1 MSGLD
6 RHPPG
11 SVRGRA
17 GRRASPGR
25 FALRRPVSG
34 AAGVEEPS
42 GEGVGSG
49 LRVAVVGGGASGA
62 LTALHLAREAARA
75 GVPLALSIIEPGQ
88 LGRGVA
94 YSTENHQ
101 HRLNVPAAGMSV
113 LPEDPGHFVR
123 WLRADYDPA
132 FAPGGFAPR
141 AVFGRYLSGTLG
153 QQLQEAAGVVC
164 TQHRSRAVDLR
175 GDSQRAVI
183 TLASHEVLEAD
194 AVVLALGHG
203 AVTSAWVPASL
214 LRSARFVADPWR
226 PGALPELDPGAAVLL
241 VGTGLTMVD
250 IAMSYRHCQIQAV
263 SRHGQLPLAH
273 VPDPP
278 VPVPVSLPETALSPA
293 SVRRLVFDRIREL
306 DGDWRTAV
314 DGFRPVTQQI
324 WSQLL
329 DDAGRRQL
337 LPHAQRRWE
346 HVRHRMAPELGAQL
360 SARREEGLL
369 TVRAA
374 SVAAATDSGGSLLVE
389 LTDATRL
396 RADLVVNCTGRP
408 SAAQSR
414 DDPLVAAL
422 LSRGSAGRDPLGLGF
437 ATDRGRLVS
446 ADQLPA
452 WTLGPLRRGELW
464 ESTAIPEIRDQA
476 AAIARSVL
484 ARARG

>member
-1 MSGLD
+1 
-6 RHPPG
+6 
-11 SVRGRA
+11 
-17 GRRASPGR
+17 
-25 FALRRPVSG
+25 
-34 AAGVEEPS
+34 
-42 GEGVGSG
+42 

-62 LTALHLAREAARA
+62 LTALHLARQAARA
-75 GVPLALSIIEPGQ
+75 GRPLALSIVEPGQ
-88 LGRGVA
+88 VGLGVA
-94 YSTENHQ
+94 YSTEDHQ
-101 HRLNVPAAGMSV
+101 HRLNVPAAGMSA

-123 WLRADYDPA
+123 WLRASYDPA
-132 FAPGGFAPR
+132 FAAGGFAPR

-153 QQLQEAAGVVC
+153 QQLREAAGVTC

-175 GDSQRAVI
+175 GDGQHAVL
-183 TLASHEVLEAD
+183 TLAGDAELEAD

-203 AVTSAWVPASL
+203 AATSAWVPADL

-226 PGALPELDPGAAVLL
+226 PGALPELSRGAAVLL

-273 VPDPP
+273 VTDPP
-278 VPVPVSLPETALSPA
+278 ALVPVPLPETALSPA
-293 SVRRLVFDRIREL
+293 RVRRLVFDRIRAL
-306 DGDWRTAV
+306 DGDWRSAV

-324 WSQLL
+324 WSERL

-337 LPHAQRRWE
+337 LAHAQRRWE

-360 SARREEGLL
+360 SARRDRGLL
-369 TVRAA
+369 TVQ
-374 SVAAATDSGGSLLVE
+374 AATVSAARDNGGSLLVE
-389 LTDATRL
+389 LSDATRL
-396 RADLVVNCTGRP
+396 HADLVVNCTGRP

-422 LSRGSAGRDPLGLGF
+422 LTRGLARRDPLGLGF
-437 ATDRGRLVS
+437 ATERDGRLVS
-446 ADQLPA
+446 ADYLPA

-476 AAIARSVL
+476 AVIARSVL
-484 ARARG
+484 ARRV